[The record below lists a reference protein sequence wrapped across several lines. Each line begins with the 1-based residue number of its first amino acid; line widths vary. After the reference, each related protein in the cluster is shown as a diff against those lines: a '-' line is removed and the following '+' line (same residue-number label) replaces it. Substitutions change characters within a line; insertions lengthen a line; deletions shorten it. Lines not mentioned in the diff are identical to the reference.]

1 MASSSE
7 PRGGKDRP
15 PDARPPKVKTTWEEQ
30 QVLAAKLREMGV
42 TCRACL
48 EGPWYHKP
56 HAAVGEKC
64 YKHMISTGTVSS
76 PLSVAAL
83 RKRGDATPAR
93 TPDREDDEGGNNTIR
108 AAPRSLSEQVRFET
122 REGNVL
128 LYDPSPLDRW
138 IGTSCRWDTRRQ
150 LHVQT
155 NTGEALSAEDSED
168 YQRYVQRHNQR
179 RQTGNQADELIK
191 LVAKHN
197 PAVEAELRFYIAKFP
212 GEVRRLLAE
221 GKQVYKPLVD
231 KRRHGGT
238 PSAQTAEP
246 RHQRGDDKKTK
257 KENEKQKE
265 KKGEKAKKH
274 KKHEKDKKDKK
285 HKKAKKSRQDT
296 PSGGEATTEQQQQD
310 DAAEEPPTQE
320 EVDWGSEGD
329 DTETQPAVKAKAV
342 VGENGSGDSPPVMP
356 LDAKWPWGEQ
366 GRPSDMASSSG
377 GGSQR
382 PRTPSRSPRRQGGRS
397 SSGGGSQ
404 RPRTPS
410 RSPRRQGRR
419 HVELQ
424 PSPMWEAVQQVQ
436 LHMRK
441 ARTQ

>member
-1 MASSSE
+1 M
-7 PRGGKDRP
+7 
-15 PDARPPKVKTTWEEQ
+15 
-30 QVLAAKLREMGV
+30 
-42 TCRACL
+42 
-48 EGPWYHKP
+48 
-56 HAAVGEKC
+56 
-64 YKHMISTGTVSS
+64 
-76 PLSVAAL
+76 
-83 RKRGDATPAR
+83 
-93 TPDREDDEGGNNTIR
+93 IR
-108 AAPRSLSEQVRFET
+108 AAPRPLSEKVRFET

-128 LYDPSPLDRW
+128 LYDPSPLDKW
-138 IGTSCRWDTRRQ
+138 IGTSCRWDSRRQ
-150 LHVQT
+150 LHVET
-155 NTGEALSAEDSED
+155 NTGDVLSAEDSED

-191 LVAKHN
+191 LVATHN
-197 PAVEAELRFYIAKFP
+197 PAVEAELRFYIANFP

-246 RHQRGDDKKTK
+246 RHQRGDDKTTK
-257 KENEKQKE
+257 KENEKQKQ

-274 KKHEKDKKDKK
+274 KKHEKDKK

-296 PSGGEATTEQQQQD
+296 PSGGEATAEQQQPDD
-310 DAAEEPPTQE
+310 DAAEPPAHE

-329 DTETQPAVKAKAV
+329 DTDTQPAVKAKAV
-342 VGENGSGDSPPVMP
+342 VGENGSDDSPPVMS

-382 PRTPSRSPRRQGGRS
+382 PRTPSRSPRRQGRRS

-410 RSPRRQGRR
+410 RSPRRQGGR

>member
-1 MASSSE
+1 
-7 PRGGKDRP
+7 
-15 PDARPPKVKTTWEEQ
+15 
-30 QVLAAKLREMGV
+30 MGV

-64 YKHMISTGTVSS
+64 YKHMISTGSVSS

-83 RKRGDATPAR
+83 RKKGDAAPAR
-93 TPDREDDEGGNNTIR
+93 TPDREADEEGNNMIR
-108 AAPRSLSEQVRFET
+108 AAPRPLSEKVRFET

-128 LYDPSPLDRW
+128 LYDPSPLDKW
-138 IGTSCRWDTRRQ
+138 IGTSCRWDSRRQ
-150 LHVQT
+150 LHVET
-155 NTGEALSAEDSED
+155 NTGDVLSAEDSED

-191 LVAKHN
+191 LVATHN
-197 PAVEAELRFYIAKFP
+197 PAVEAELRFYIANFP

-246 RHQRGDDKKTK
+246 RHQRGDDKTTK
-257 KENEKQKE
+257 KENEKQKQ

-274 KKHEKDKKDKK
+274 KKHEKDKK

-296 PSGGEATTEQQQQD
+296 PSGGEATAEQQQPDD
-310 DAAEEPPTQE
+310 DAAEPPAHE

-329 DTETQPAVKAKAV
+329 DTDTQPAVKAKAV
-342 VGENGSGDSPPVMP
+342 VGENGSDDSPPVMS

-366 GRPSDMASSSG
+366 GRPSDMASSS
-377 GGSQR
+377 
-382 PRTPSRSPRRQGGRS
+382 
-397 SSGGGSQ
+397 
-404 RPRTPS
+404 
-410 RSPRRQGRR
+410 
-419 HVELQ
+419 
-424 PSPMWEAVQQVQ
+424 
-436 LHMRK
+436 
-441 ARTQ
+441 

>member
-1 MASSSE
+1 M
-7 PRGGKDRP
+7 
-15 PDARPPKVKTTWEEQ
+15 
-30 QVLAAKLREMGV
+30 LAGKLREMGV

-56 HAAVGEKC
+56 HGAVGEKC

-76 PLSVAAL
+76 PLSVSAL
-83 RKRGDATPAR
+83 RKKGDAAPAR
-93 TPDREDDEGGNNTIR
+93 APDSEADEGGNIAR
-108 AAPRSLSEQVRFET
+108 AAPRPFSEQVRFET

-128 LYDPSPLDRW
+128 LFDPGPLDKW
-138 IGTSCRWDTRRQ
+138 IGTSCRWDSRRQ
-150 LHVQT
+150 RHVDT
-155 NTGEALSAEDSED
+155 NTGDALSAEDSED

-191 LVAKHN
+191 LVATHN

-246 RHQRGDDKKTK
+246 RHQRGEDKKTK
-257 KENEKQKE
+257 KEIEKQKV
-265 KKGEKAKKH
+265 KKGEKASKH

-285 HKKAKKSRQDT
+285 HKKAKKSRQEA
-296 PSGGEATTEQQQQD
+296 PSGGEGTAEQQPQD
-310 DAAEEPPTQE
+310 EANTEPPTHE

-329 DTETQPAVKAKAV
+329 DTETQAAVKAKAM
-342 VGENGSGDSPPVMP
+342 VGEQRSDDSPPAMP
-356 LDAKWPWGEQ
+356 LDAMWPWGER

-382 PRTPSRSPRRQGGRS
+382 PRTPSRSPRRQRS

-410 RSPRRQGRR
+410 RSPRRQGGRR
-419 HVELQ
+419 VELQ
-424 PSPMWEAVQQVQ
+424 PSPMWEAVQEVQ